1 MDESDSDSES
11 DPTDSVFFTYVV
23 PFVGVMLV
31 AVGIAAAVPGAYA
44 MIQTDIATCG
54 SPTIHV
60 ESAAA
65 TEERLADG
73 DPGLSRLAYE
83 SLAPAERAAFD
94 EALTDPVGEAHVEG
108 AFPHEAAFR
117 NGTVVIDGDDRHYA
131 TVVADNPCFVAA
143 PLQFPLGLFAIA
155 FGFITILSPPLYRR
169 LVAIEL
175 SAGEE

>member
-1 MDESDSDSES
+1 MDESDSD
-11 DPTDSVFFTYVV
+11 PTGSVFFTYVV

-65 TEERLADG
+65 TEERFADG
-73 DPGLSRLAYE
+73 DPDLQRLAYE
-83 SLAPAERAAFD
+83 ELAPTEQTAFED
-94 EALTDPVGEAHVEG
+94 ALVDPVGEAHVEG

-117 NGTVVIDGDDRHYA
+117 NGTVVTYEGERRYA

-143 PLQFPLGLFAIA
+143 PLQLPLGVFAIG

-169 LVAIEL
+169 LVDIER
-175 SAGEE
+175 SAGGKS